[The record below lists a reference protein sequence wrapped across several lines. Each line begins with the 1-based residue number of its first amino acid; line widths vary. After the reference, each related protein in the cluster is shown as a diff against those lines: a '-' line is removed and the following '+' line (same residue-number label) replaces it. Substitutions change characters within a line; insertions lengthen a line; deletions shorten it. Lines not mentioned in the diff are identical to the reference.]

1 MSPAVITPYHA
12 RYFALELRRRGTVSD
27 IAAIGT
33 ALFDAR
39 VDLNPHQ
46 VEAALFGL
54 RALRERERD
63 APGRILADEVGLGKT
78 IEAGLVLCQLW
89 AERKRRLLV
98 LTPAALRKQWVVEL
112 EGKFG
117 LPARI
122 AEGKGEAD
130 RFGGKGIVVAS
141 YSHAVKRLDALMA
154 EEWDLVVCDEA
165 HRLRNAH
172 DAGSKFARPLAQALR
187 RFPKLL
193 LTATPLQNSLLEL
206 YGLCSVVDDRVFGDL
221 SGFKARFL
229 KGSPDY
235 GALRERLAPVMLRT
249 LRKQVLADIRYTE
262 RHALTCKFRASPAE
276 RAVYERVSDF
286 LARDELASLPAS
298 QRGLVTMAIRKLLA
312 SSSAALAGVLNT
324 IRRRVERMAARE
336 ATPPLD
342 EELADE
348 GLDDA
353 WIDELL
359 EPDEPQPKGPD
370 ARAEAAELGELA
382 SLAQAVPVDQRAVR
396 LVSALNEGF
405 GRLRARNA
413 PEKAVIFTESRLT
426 QAMLLR
432 HLRANGYDGQVVC
445 FHGGGVDADN
455 QAILDKWLTD
465 HPDVAAGA
473 SRSANL
479 RTAVVDH
486 FATSAKILIAT
497 EAGSE
502 GLNLQFCAMVVNYD
516 LPWNPQRV
524 EQRIGRCHRYGQK
537 HDVVV
542 LNLLEETNAAE
553 QRVFELLNDKF
564 QLFDGVFG
572 ASDAII
578 GTLES
583 GVGFE
588 RKIHRI
594 FDVCR
599 TDAQIE
605 AAFAAL
611 RAELAADISA
621 REERA
626 RRALLEHFDADVHD
640 RLKVPIEEARARM
653 NRVERLFWA
662 LTQWA
667 LAGRATFDE
676 KRAAFSL
683 GDPPGAVSAGH
694 YELVRRDGNSVPE
707 PFVYRLTHAL
717 GEHVLARGAAAKT
730 PTAHLV
736 FDVTGHGRHIT
747 PIESLRGRSGW
758 LRLERLRVTGF
769 ADEEH
774 LLFAGT
780 VDRGESLDPETIDRL
795 FSLSARVEPARG
807 EPPPTLAE
815 ASRHALTVT
824 STAAAERNLHDFDA
838 ARTRLYRWAEDQ
850 ILAAEETVK
859 ELRKQERELDRQA
872 RSAPTLEE
880 KQALLRRLGDV
891 EGKKI
896 KARHALNS
904 VEDDVRA
911 KRTAHLDELERRVA
925 QRTEVDTVFT
935 VSWAVV

>member
-1 MSPAVITPYHA
+1 MSATGVTPYHA
-12 RYFALELRRRGTVSD
+12 RYFALELRRRGTPADV
-27 IAAIGT
+27 AAIGT

-112 EGKFG
+112 ESKFG

-122 AEGKGEAD
+122 AEGRGDAD

-141 YSHAVKRLDALMA
+141 YNYALKRLDALVA

-172 DAGSKFARPLAQALR
+172 DAGSRFARPLAQAIR
-187 RFPKLL
+187 RYPKLL

-206 YGLCSVVDDRVFGDL
+206 YGLCSVVDERVFGDL
-221 SGFKARFL
+221 GGFKARFL
-229 KGSPDY
+229 KGSPDF
-235 GALRERLAPVMLRT
+235 GALRERLAPVMLRS
-249 LRKQVLADIRYTE
+249 LRKEVLPYIKYTE
-262 RHALTCKFRASPAE
+262 RHAMTCRFRASPAE

-312 SSSAALAGVLNT
+312 SSSAAVAGVLDT
-324 IRRRVERMAARE
+324 IRRRVERLAARE
-336 ATPPLD
+336 TPPPL
-342 EELADE
+342 EVELADE

-353 WIDELL
+353 WLDELL
-359 EPDEPQPKGPD
+359 EPGEPQPTGPD
-370 ARAEAAELGELA
+370 PRAEAAELGSLA
-382 SLAQAVPVDQRAVR
+382 ALAQAVPVDQRAVR
-396 LVSALNEGF
+396 LVSALREGF
-405 GRLRARNA
+405 DRLRKRGA

-426 QAMLLR
+426 QAMLFR
-432 HLRANGYDGQVVC
+432 YLRANGYDGQVVC
-445 FHGGGVDADN
+445 FHGGGIDADSKP
-455 QAILDKWLTD
+455 ILDAWLVA

-486 FATSAKILIAT
+486 FAHTAKILIAT
-497 EAGSE
+497 EAGAE

-564 QLFDGVFG
+564 KLFDGVFG

-578 GTLES
+578 GALES

-599 TDAQIE
+599 TNEQIE
-605 AAFAAL
+605 AGFAAL
-611 RAELAADISA
+611 RAELEADISA

-626 RRALLEHFDADVHD
+626 RKALLDHFDADVHD
-640 RLKVPIEEARARM
+640 RLKVPLSEAEARM
-653 NRVERLFWA
+653 SRVERLFWV
-662 LTQWA
+662 LTEWA
-667 LAGRATFDE
+667 LERRARFDA
-676 KRAAFSL
+676 KRSAFDL
-683 GDPPGAVSAGH
+683 HDPPSGLDPGH
-694 YELVRRDGNSVPE
+694 YELVRRDGNTVPE

-730 PTAHLV
+730 PAAHLV
-736 FDVTGHGRHIT
+736 FDVTGHGRHISAV
-747 PIESLRGRSGW
+747 EALRGRTGW

-774 LLFAGT
+774 LLFSGT
-780 VDRGESLDPETIDRL
+780 VDRGESLDPETIERL
-795 FSLSARVEPARG
+795 FALSATVEAPRG
-807 EPPPTLAE
+807 EVPSTLAE

-850 ILAAEETVK
+850 ILAAEEAVK
-859 ELRKQERELDRQA
+859 ELRRQERELDRQA

-880 KQALLRRLGDV
+880 KQALLRRLDEV

-896 KARHALNS
+896 KARHALNT

-925 QRTEVDTVFT
+925 QRTEVDTAFT
-935 VSWAVV
+935 ISWAVV